1 MARKGL
7 CLLLGATLLLGASLR
22 VGAADDDPQK
32 KILNTIA
39 VQKALQE
46 GKDALKRG
54 DYQAAVTVLESRIA
68 YIDGSKEYLDALRD
82 AYLGYIRELK
92 QNNRSGEV
100 PTYLRRLECCDPGA
114 LLELNGRDGGAA
126 KTPTPP
132 PPVAV
137 KPPDAPAAPVN
148 ASLAAAAPAPAAAT
162 VDAAKHAAEARAL
175 LDKAEKEFNAQHYP
189 EACRLYEQ
197 CGQADP
203 VVGAEGRDRCAYC
216 KLLAVVDAFNHAAPN
231 TPPPAEWE
239 RDVKQALSLAPDNK
253 ALNLFGK
260 GLLDKIQGQRG
271 TLARGVPSDRPEDLQ
286 ADVEVR
292 HTPRPQGQ
300 QWAVCETANFRI
312 FHNQSR
318 EVAERAAR
326 IAEAT
331 RVTAAKKWFGEPA
344 PAWEARCDIY
354 LHATAQDYS
363 LATKQPPQLAGHS
376 SFGNQGGRV
385 VSRRI
390 DLHCDDPNLFVGV
403 LPHEA
408 THVVLAGRFGDRML
422 PHWADEGMAVLSEP
436 RERIDLHL
444 HNLPQHQAGGELF
457 PVAEL
462 VQMDNYPD
470 GRRIG
475 AFYAES
481 VSLVEFLSKEKG
493 YAVFAQF
500 MREGLQGGY
509 EAALQ
514 KNYGITN
521 FDDLQQ
527 RWQRYAFGVAER
539 QPGQ

>member
-7 CLLLGATLLLGASLR
+7 CLLLGAALLFGAPLR
-22 VGAADDDPQK
+22 FGAAADDDHDK
-32 KILNTIA
+32 KVLNLLA

-82 AYLGYIRELK
+82 AYIGYIHELK
-92 QNNRSGEV
+92 QTNRAGDVS
-100 PTYLRRLECCDPGA
+100 TYLRRLECCDPGT
-114 LLELNGRDGGAA
+114 LLEVNGPHAA
-126 KTPTPP
+126 VKTAAGPP
-132 PPVAV
+132 PAAA
-137 KPPDAPAAPVN
+137 KPPDEPPAAVKTTE
-148 ASLAAAAPAPAAAT
+148 AAAAPDPAVRRAS
-162 VDAAKHAAEARAL
+162 EARGL
-175 LDKAEKEFNAQHYP
+175 LEQAEKEFTAQHYP
-189 EACRLYEQ
+189 EAERLYQQ
-197 CGQADP
+197 CNQTDP
-203 VVGAEGRDRCAYC
+203 VVGTEGRGRRAYC
-216 KLLAVVDAFNHAAPN
+216 KVLAVVEAYNHAAPN
-231 TPPPAEWE
+231 APAPPEWE
-239 RDVKQALSLAPDNK
+239 HEVKEALTLAPDNK
-253 ALNLFGK
+253 ALDAFGK
-260 GLLDKIQGQRG
+260 GLLDKIQARRG
-271 TLARGVPSDRPEDLQ
+271 PLARGVPSDRPEDLR

-292 HTPRPQGQ
+292 NTPRQPGQ

-331 RVTAAKKWFGEPA
+331 RVTAAKKWFGDVA
-344 PAWEARCDIY
+344 PAWESRCDIY

-363 LATKQPPQLAGHS
+363 LATRQPPQLAGHS
-376 SFGNQGGRV
+376 SFENQGGRV

-390 DLHCDDPNLFVGV
+390 DLHCDDPNLFIGV
-403 LPHEA
+403 LPHET
-408 THVVLAGRFGDRML
+408 THVVLAGRFGGRML

-436 RERIDLHL
+436 RERVELHL
-444 HNLPQHQAGGELF
+444 RNLPQHRGNGELF

-462 VQMDNYPD
+462 MQMDNYPQ
-470 GRRIG
+470 GNRIG

-493 YAVFAQF
+493 HAVFAQF
-500 MREGLQGGY
+500 MRDGLQGGY

-514 KNYGITN
+514 KTYDIHG

-539 QPGQ
+539 DGR